1 VLGVRCERS
10 DRTASADEL
19 ERLEVGLESGGNGL
33 ADADL
38 IVEVLLEL
46 GEIERARRLAES
58 RATQVGGRLR
68 AARGALALGEVE
80 LCLGPGHW
88 EDAER
93 NFERALSLAEE
104 ISSRSTRA
112 RARLGLAQLAATR
125 GAPMEEVSRH
135 AEPALAEFRE
145 LGLDRYAERAEQ
157 LMARMP
163 ATTGRVP

>member
-1 VLGVRCERS
+1 M
-10 DRTASADEL
+10 
-19 ERLEVGLESGGNGL
+19 
-33 ADADL
+33 
-38 IVEVLLEL
+38 EVLLEL

-58 RATQVGGRLR
+58 GAAQVGGRLR

-80 LCLGPGHW
+80 VRLGPGHW

-93 NFERALSLAEE
+93 SFERALSLAEE

-112 RARLGLAQLAATR
+112 RARLGLAHLAAAR
-125 GAPMEEVSRH
+125 GAPMEEVSCH
-135 AEPALAEFRE
+135 AEPALSEFRE

-157 LMARMP
+157 LMNRMP